1 MNLSLRKLAI
11 GTNLTIGKKLGL
23 CFALVLILL
32 GIVTIVS
39 YTSLTAVV
47 AEYQDLS
54 NRIDVAMIELRHL
67 EAKALGQEAAVL
79 GFMTTQSD
87 VYRQNF
93 EENRAEANEVLE
105 TLKTLVENE
114 EARVLLDDV
123 EVKMRAYQTA
133 VSPVLSTA
141 AFIDRNMSLFM
152 LESIEQHMEQ
162 LSESI
167 EKLIAWEVDYVGSV
181 SAATEN
187 RAARARSTV
196 LAASILA
203 VLASIIVGLML
214 TRSITH
220 SLRAALDM
228 LRDMAEGRGDLTK
241 RVEVSSRDEVGQL
254 AMWFN
259 TFVERLTD
267 IIKQVMKSSAHV
279 EENAEQLASATEQQ
293 ASSADQMASMI
304 SQVAQGAQQ
313 QSQDSVQARDRMHQ
327 LLAAIEQVAKGAEES
342 AVEVEKTSST
352 VEDVIHKLAK
362 AVELLEKVREEAEHS
377 QERAALGNNSVTSVT
392 EGMRHIKEASAETLA
407 CVAELERGSK
417 QIGEIVE
424 VINEIADQTNLLALN
439 AAIEAARAGEA
450 GRGFAVVADEVRR
463 LAERSSQ
470 STNEISQIVTQLMS
484 AIERTVEFVQRNN
497 NEIDKGAHLADDA
510 GQILR
515 EIESDAHTINNSI
528 AELLSLIEELNQLGQ
543 NAGEAMRNLAVI
555 TEESSASAEE
565 MASSADEVVRV
576 IDSMT
581 TVTEQNAANAQEI
594 AAAAEE
600 QSATTEEMAS
610 SAEELSRTAAEL
622 KSLVNQFTV

>member
-167 EKLIAWEVDYVGSV
+167 EAHCLEVDYVGSV

-220 SLRAALDM
+220 SLRTALDM

-352 VEDVIHKLAK
+352 VEDVIHKLAR

-528 AELLSLIEELNQLGQ
+528 AELLSLIEELNQLGR

>member
-1 MNLSLRKLAI
+1 
-11 GTNLTIGKKLGL
+11 
-23 CFALVLILL
+23 
-32 GIVTIVS
+32 
-39 YTSLTAVV
+39 
-47 AEYQDLS
+47 
-54 NRIDVAMIELRHL
+54 
-67 EAKALGQEAAVL
+67 
-79 GFMTTQSD
+79 
-87 VYRQNF
+87 
-93 EENRAEANEVLE
+93 
-105 TLKTLVENE
+105 
-114 EARVLLDDV
+114 
-123 EVKMRAYQTA
+123 MRAYQTA
-133 VSPVLSTA
+133 VSPVLSPA

-187 RAARARSTV
+187 RAARARSSRS
-196 LAASILA
+196 LAASISA

-313 QSQDSVQARDRMHQ
+313 QSQDSVQARDRMHE

-352 VEDVIHKLAK
+352 VEDVIHKLAR

-417 QIGEIVE
+417 QM
-424 VINEIADQTNLLALN
+424 AK
-439 AAIEAARAGEA
+439 
-450 GRGFAVVADEVRR
+450 
-463 LAERSSQ
+463 SSKL
-470 STNEISQIVTQLMS
+470 ST
-484 AIERTVEFVQRNN
+484 
-497 NEIDKGAHLADDA
+497 K
-510 GQILR
+510 
-515 EIESDAHTINNSI
+515 
-528 AELLSLIEELNQLGQ
+528 
-543 NAGEAMRNLAVI
+543 
-555 TEESSASAEE
+555 
-565 MASSADEVVRV
+565 
-576 IDSMT
+576 
-581 TVTEQNAANAQEI
+581 
-594 AAAAEE
+594 
-600 QSATTEEMAS
+600 
-610 SAEELSRTAAEL
+610 
-622 KSLVNQFTV
+622 